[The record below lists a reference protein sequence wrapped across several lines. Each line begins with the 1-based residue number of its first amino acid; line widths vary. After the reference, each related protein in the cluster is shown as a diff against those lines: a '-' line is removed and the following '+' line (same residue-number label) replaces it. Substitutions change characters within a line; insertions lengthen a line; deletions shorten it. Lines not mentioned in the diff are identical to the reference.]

1 MIRYINKRFATVADY
16 EAYIKKAV
24 EARLN
29 GLAMNM
35 TSWNSEVV
43 AKFKPLMNEGVL
55 NDIIDTM
62 VDETKY
68 WGTEY
73 SNASTL
79 EVIS

>member
-43 AKFKPLMNEGVL
+43 AKFKPSSIRWSMKQKTGVR
-55 NDIIDTM
+55 NT
-62 VDETKY
+62 
-68 WGTEY
+68 